1 LCWGTPDYTGFLSDL
16 RIIMANN
23 STSQSEQYR
32 PHPILRLVCVLIAIF
47 QLTACSA
54 PAAAPAS
61 AVISINI
68 AADGKEQKIQVPAG
82 TSVQMALV
90 KAGLTLNSLDRADPN
105 SSTQLSGPTTI
116 RVIRVREEFEVK
128 ENTIAYER
136 QTVRNEMLPQGQT
149 MLIQKGA
156 NGQQQVTYRRV
167 LEDGVEVSNGIFK
180 TTTLTEARPEIIM
193 VGVQTP
199 FTSLTIPGRLA
210 YLTAG
215 NAWVIEKATGN
226 RKPVITT
233 GDLDGRVFSLSKD
246 GEWLLF
252 TRKAQSGEKDT
263 INSLWVVRV
272 GVDKPVPIDLKVKN
286 IVHFASWV
294 PGSGLTL
301 VYSTVE
307 PRSAPPGWQA
317 NNDLQQLSITTGGA
331 VLQKKEIV
339 KTNSGGIYG
348 WWGSTFAWSS
358 DGSRLAYA
366 RPDSVGLVDLT
377 KGTFVSL
384 LDVLPLQ
391 TRSDW
396 AWVPS
401 LSWSPDGRIL
411 FTVNHAI
418 LAGMNS
424 PEESPLF
431 DLTALAVQAGPSV
444 SIAPQAGM
452 FSYPAASPLDADI
465 RYSVAYLQAIFPEQS
480 ETSNY
485 RLVLMDRDGS
495 NRQILFPPEGSSGM
509 EPQQVVWSPPGFEN
523 KNAWIGMI
531 YQGNLWFLDPQTR
544 QAQQVTG
551 DGSII
556 RIDWK

>member
-1 LCWGTPDYTGFLSDL
+1 
-16 RIIMANN
+16 MANN
-23 STSQSEQYR
+23 STSRPEQHR
-32 PHPILRLVCVLIAIF
+32 PHPIIRLVCVLITILLLA
-47 QLTACSA
+47 ACSS

-61 AVISINI
+61 ALISINI

-90 KAGLTLNSLDRADPN
+90 KAGLTLDSLDRADPN
-105 SSTQLSGPTTI
+105 SSTQLTGPTTV

-128 ENTIAYER
+128 ENTIAYEH

-149 MLIQKGA
+149 LLIQKGA

-167 LEDGVEVSNGIFK
+167 FEDGVEVSNGVFK
-180 TTTLTEARPEIIM
+180 TATLTEARPEIVM

-199 FTSLTIPGRLA
+199 FTSITIPGRLA

-226 RKPVITT
+226 RKPVSTT

-252 TRKAQSGEKDT
+252 TRKAQSSEKDT
-263 INSLWVVRV
+263 INSLWAVRV
-272 GVDKPVPIDLKVKN
+272 STDKPVPLNLKVKN
-286 IVHFASWV
+286 VVHFASWV

-317 NNDLQQLSITTGGA
+317 NNDLQLLSITAGGA
-331 VLQKKEIV
+331 VLEKKEIV

-348 WWGSTFAWSS
+348 WWGSTFAWST
-358 DGSRLAYA
+358 DGKRLAYA

-377 KGTFVSL
+377 KGTFISL
-384 LDVLPLQ
+384 LEVMPLQ

-444 SIAPQAGM
+444 SLSPQAGM
-452 FSYPAASPLDADI
+452 FSYPAASPLDADT

-495 NRQILFPPEGSSGM
+495 NRQVLFPPDGSSGM
-509 EPQQVVWSPPGFEN
+509 EPQQVVWSPAGFDN
-523 KNAWIGMI
+523 KNAWIGII